1 MLANFVFDVE
11 VVGVSLREF
20 FFHGVHFAE
29 RERFLSELT
38 DHLQGEQGP
47 AALVCGLAD
56 EGEEALEAAS
66 HLGGGLFDAVLDD
79 ADFAV
84 GGDAVEADVAADPA
98 GAPGGWAEGWALFDA
113 VGEEEAGVDGGEG
126 ADAPVL
132 GSFEEAE
139 GGGFAGRDQAHHGP
153 VCAIDEGVAGA
164 AVEGFEFVAVVAL
177 GAEEVGGRGVAGGFA
192 ELGGVAGEAVG
203 VLEEPGFGEDAGA
216 LGWACVGGG
225 EGEIAVEVHGWRS
238 WGLARFGLGRFGL
251 GRWGLGASQPS
262 YDDAAG

>member
-29 RERFLSELT
+29 RERFLSELA

-84 GGDAVEADVAADPA
+84 GGD
-98 GAPGGWAEGWALFDA
+98 
-113 VGEEEAGVDGGEG
+113 
-126 ADAPVL
+126 
-132 GSFEEAE
+132 
-139 GGGFAGRDQAHHGP
+139 GP
-153 VCAIDEGVAGA
+153 R
-164 AVEGFEFVAVVAL
+164 
-177 GAEEVGGRGVAGGFA
+177 GGRCSMQ
-192 ELGGVAGEAVG
+192 LGRRKLEWMAVRERMRQSW
-203 VLEEPGFGEDAGA
+203 VLSRRQRVGA
-216 LGWACVGGG
+216 LPD
-225 EGEIAVEVHGWRS
+225 ETRRIMD
-238 WGLARFGLGRFGL
+238 
-251 GRWGLGASQPS
+251 P
-262 YDDAAG
+262 